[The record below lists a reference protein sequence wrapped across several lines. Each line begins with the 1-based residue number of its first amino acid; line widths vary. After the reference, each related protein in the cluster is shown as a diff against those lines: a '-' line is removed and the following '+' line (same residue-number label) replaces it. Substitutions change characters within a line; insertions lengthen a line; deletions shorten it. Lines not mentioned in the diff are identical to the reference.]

1 MKAVV
6 VIPARYDST
15 RLPGK
20 VLLRE
25 TGKFLI
31 QHVWERA
38 SKARLIDEVIIATDD
53 ERVAEASCS
62 FGVTAVMTSR
72 EHETGTD
79 RIAEVA
85 GGIDA
90 DIIIN
95 VQGDEPDIA
104 PGMIDQLV
112 EILREA
118 EAPMATLAAPIGS
131 DEELSDPNVVKV
143 VLDSGGFA
151 LYFSRAAIPY
161 VRDRGASDDEGGV
174 SGVDRGPASV
184 ERRPSGGDRGPA
196 TVNREAADGER
207 EAADGDRLSAGD
219 HGQATVER
227 KPVTFL
233 RHIGIYGYKRDFLLK
248 YPGLARGPLEKLEKL
263 EQLRALE
270 NGFKIKVGLTQ
281 YVPAGVDTREQYEA
295 FKSRYEAKKKKG

>member
-6 VIPARYDST
+6 VIPARYEST

-20 VLLRE
+20 VLLKE

-31 QHVWERA
+31 EHVWERVRE
-38 SKARLIDEVIIATDD
+38 ARLIDEVIIATDD
-53 ERVAEASCS
+53 ERVAEAAQV
-62 FGVTAVMTSR
+62 FAATAVMTSC
-72 EHETGTD
+72 EHQTGTD

-85 GGIDA
+85 AGIDA

-95 VQGDEPDIA
+95 VQGDEPDIE

-112 EILREA
+112 GMLSDA

-131 DEELSDPNVVKV
+131 DEELGDPNVVKV
-143 VLDSGGFA
+143 VLDREGFA

-161 VRDRGASDDEGGV
+161 VRDRGP
-174 SGVDRGPASV
+174 SGVEPGVEEKLADVERGASSV
-184 ERRPSGGDRGPA
+184 ERGQGIC
-196 TVNREAADGER
+196 NREHLTASR
-207 EAADGDRLSAGD
+207 EPA
-219 HGQATVER
+219 
-227 KPVTFL
+227 TFL
-233 RHIGIYGYKRDFLLK
+233 RHIGIYGYKRAFLLK
-248 YPGLARGPLEKLEKL
+248 YPGLARGPLEELEKL

-270 NGFKIKVGLTQ
+270 NGYKIKVGLTQ

-295 FKSRYEAKKKKG
+295 FKRRYETSRTRTRLKKG